1 MDESEPEDAL
11 DMLIH
16 VASQTMGTLRHQAA
30 EEAEM
35 EGRDHDEAQEEL
47 QETPAFG
54 ANAWV
59 KQQAQDAKRKL
70 EYLQKAEETHRG
82 ATAKGKPKK
91 SSGATASRDP
101 VGSESRRSD
110 KESKKKD
117 KSERKEDSKKAKRRS
132 PSVEEP
138 KPSKK
143 KDRDRSRSGKTK
155 GKKMS

>member
-1 MDESEPEDAL
+1 
-11 DMLIH
+11 ML
-16 VASQTMGTLRHQAA
+16 AS
-30 EEAEM
+30 
-35 EGRDHDEAQEEL
+35 
-47 QETPAFG
+47 
-54 ANAWV
+54 
-59 KQQAQDAKRKL
+59 

-91 SSGATASRDP
+91 SSEATASRDP
-101 VGSESRRSD
+101 VGSESRRSN

-132 PSVEEP
+132 PSVEETP